1 MRKFSP
7 TLLIIGAALL
17 GLVVII
23 ALFVHDAQTP
33 PTPVALPLTHT
44 FDKSP
49 TGFTVKYPDDWD
61 YAIPSVGV
69 FVLAPTETL
78 NGTEPGPTFTVQRA
92 LPLSVVGTIDKALD
106 SYLQG
111 GPLHTPGQWQVTSP
125 AQPIQFDRRDA
136 RVAEIEGANVAGTP
150 AIHTKI
156 IATSS
161 NNTFVYLVITTVP
174 VSKRAALEPTLEA
187 MLKTVQIL
195 E

>member
-1 MRKFSP
+1 MPKNLSRW
-7 TLLIIGAALL
+7 LIIGVVVVALI
-17 GLVVII
+17 GII
-23 ALFVHDAQTP
+23 VLFLHDSQTP

-49 TGFTVKYPDDWD
+49 TGFTLRYPDDWD

-69 FVLAPTETL
+69 FVLAPIGTL

-92 LPLSVVGTIDKALD
+92 NPLSVMGTIDKALE

-111 GPLHTPGQWQVTSP
+111 GPLHTPGQWQVTSA

-136 RVAEIEGANVAGTP
+136 RVTEIEGANVQGTLP
-150 AIHTKI
+150 IHTKI
-156 IATSS
+156 IVTSS
-161 NNTFVYLVITTVP
+161 TNTFVYLIITTVP

-187 MLKTVQIL
+187 MLKTVKIL